1 MEDSSE
7 EEAKEFLF
15 RLSDDGR
22 VPEETLQWILSQL
35 HIELKEWD
43 EAEMVLKRHLVTTSE
58 LEKNHLIAPTIDSLV
73 RCCNKK
79 GGPEHTIC
87 VLRELAGHNNHSI
100 ASSSLNALIELYG
113 DRGESEMQKEMLR
126 KKIDHEIDNEEL
138 GFASHGYRKLARLH
152 MERGEPRVA
161 IEVLKEKC
169 ERLTEPGFVKSAL
182 VDFRR
187 IFTDAMKSG
196 DYSVAQE
203 ATQTHALIQ
212 VTFQIPYQGW
222 EHVEEE
228 IESTIPEFENMD
240 ANQLESKI
248 HDLIIEYIDRIK
260 ERDELNSKVN
270 LTRNERDEYNN
281 QRAELDKKVQSKK
294 KIRNEMQEK
303 VQDSRRERKTRDA
316 NLKELRERI
325 RSAESRGIGIDPQ
338 LRHKLNEAER
348 KQNSAHDA
356 VMEWVGKSDKA
367 HESMLDLSGD
377 YDALRKKADATH
389 KAMEELKNK
398 ADSAHKESISLY
410 YRIQGATRV
419 QMGAL

>member
-1 MEDSSE
+1 M
-7 EEAKEFLF
+7 
-15 RLSDDGR
+15 
-22 VPEETLQWILSQL
+22 
-35 HIELKEWD
+35 
-43 EAEMVLKRHLVTTSE
+43 
-58 LEKNHLIAPTIDSLV
+58 
-73 RCCNKK
+73 
-79 GGPEHTIC
+79 
-87 VLRELAGHNNHSI
+87 
-100 ASSSLNALIELYG
+100 
-113 DRGESEMQKEMLR
+113 
-126 KKIDHEIDNEEL
+126 EL
-138 GFASHGYRKLARLH
+138 GEH
-152 MERGEPRVA
+152 VA
-161 IEVLKEKC
+161 AIGVLKEKC
-169 ERLTEPGFVKSAL
+169 ERITESGPVKSAL
-182 VDFRR
+182 VDFRG
-187 IFTDAMKSG
+187 IFLDAIERE
-196 DYSVAQE
+196 DYAVAQE
-203 ATQTHALIQ
+203 AMQTRNQIQ
-212 VTFQIPYQGW
+212 VTCQIPYQRG
-222 EHVEEE
+222 EYDEEQ